1 MTIDKPEANHIEETE
16 SQNDGSHDTK
26 VSDKI
31 EDSEKK
37 LEENKIEYE
46 KYRSLL
52 DEKKKTQ
59 AERDEYKDKL
69 KHLEEQK
76 LIEQN
81 RYKELYESRQKE
93 LEEIKS
99 IRDKEK
105 LAFVEQRK
113 LQAFIESVGGL
124 KRQDYVKF
132 IDTDKIIVE
141 SDGSFNKDSL
151 QEYVESFKHS
161 FPELLKQSQVNTL
174 PSDSPKVDKRGKIN
188 LKNKTSKEILELI
201 KRGK

>member
-1 MTIDKPEANHIEETE
+1 MTTLPEVNSVEDTVCQDVE
-16 SQNDGSHDTK
+16 SNDTK
-26 VSDKI
+26 VSEQI
-31 EDSEKK
+31 EDSEQR
-37 LEENKIEYE
+37 LEENKIEYQ

-59 AERDEYKDKL
+59 AERDSYKDRL
-69 KHLEEQK
+69 KELEEQR
-76 LIEQN
+76 LVEQN
-81 RYKELYESRQKE
+81 RYKELYESRNQE

-99 IRDKEK
+99 IQKKEK
-105 LAFVEQRK
+105 QAFVEQKK

-141 SDGSFNKDSL
+141 SDGSFNQDSL

-174 PSDSPKVDKRGKIN
+174 PSDSPKVDKRSKSN

-201 KRGK
+201 KKR